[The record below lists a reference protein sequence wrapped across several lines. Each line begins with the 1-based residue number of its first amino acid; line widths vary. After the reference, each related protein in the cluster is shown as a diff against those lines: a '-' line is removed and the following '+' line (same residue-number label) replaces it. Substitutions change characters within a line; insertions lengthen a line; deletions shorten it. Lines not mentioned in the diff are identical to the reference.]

1 MAGMTSLDWT
11 WAVRLVDLDNDGLL
25 DVFVTNGHARIDE
38 QAVLHIF
45 LDRGGPPSIVLM
57 NRGGVLERPPID
69 NTLKQWRSS
78 YQPVWHDIDQ
88 DGRLDMGVNSAQRPR
103 FRILQNAIVDT
114 PNQSAFVNWV
124 GGHQGTDS
132 QTEWSSRDPHGA
144 PLLVKMGKTRRAF
157 QLSCGEGL
165 SSQNSKWIHIGM
177 GQADKID
184 RIDVTWPSGKQTTRL
199 NVAAGERVTLFENPD
214 EDPADAK
221 RE

>member
-1 MAGMTSLDWT
+1 MFLQS
-11 WAVRLVDLDNDGLL
+11 DGNFEEASTVSGA
-25 DVFVTNGHARIDE
+25 DFREDGRGFVLFDFDH
-38 QAVLHIF
+38 
-45 LDRGGPPSIVLM
+45 
-57 NRGGVLERPPID
+57 
-69 NTLKQWRSS
+69 
-78 YQPVWHDIDQ
+78 

-103 FRILQNAIVDT
+103 FRILQNAIVEDENT
-114 PNQSAFVNWV
+114 PNQSAFVNLV
-124 GGHQGTDS
+124 GGHRGTDS
-132 QTEWSSRDPHGA
+132 QTEWSSRDPYGA
-144 PLLVKMGKTRRAF
+144 QLLVKMGKTRRAF

-184 RIDVTWPSGKQTTRL
+184 RIDVTWPSGKQTTHL